1 MQKNM
6 QKDIPKNRQ
15 DELFNSLSQ
24 QQQTEK
30 SSLQVRLLKGPIY
43 RAKQRDLWQCLERDQ
58 YLIREYFQQ
67 IGLALILEPAEGYAY
82 LKQMDFETP
91 EELTNKQTNKT
102 GFEIPRLITRRALSF
117 GHTLLIVLLRKRLA
131 EHDSEDSSPRL
142 IVSRSEIHQ
151 WLQPYYPTV
160 SNEIKQRRDL
170 DGLIKKVIEMGFL
183 NTLINHQDDFE
194 VQRIIKAMVNEE
206 EIASILEKL
215 DDYAKNKSKSV
226 DNSKK
231 EK

>member
-1 MQKNM
+1 MQ
-6 QKDIPKNRQ
+6 
-15 DELFNSLSQ
+15 ESLFNSLSQ
-24 QQQTEK
+24 QQLTEK
-30 SSLQVRLLKGPIY
+30 STLQIRLLKGPLY

-67 IGLALILEPAEGYAY
+67 IGLSLVLDNAEGYAY
-82 LKQMDFETP
+82 LKQMDFETSDDAVEQSK
-91 EELTNKQTNKT
+91 EEIL
-102 GFEIPRLITRRALSF
+102 EIPRLISRRAMSF

-142 IVSRSEIHQ
+142 IVSRAEIHQ

-160 SNEIKQRRDL
+160 SNEVKQRKDF

-183 NTLINHQDDFE
+183 STLINHQDDFE
-194 VQRIIKAMVNEE
+194 VQRIIKALVNAE

-215 DDYAKNKSKSV
+215 SNSVTTPATNITTKDVKST
-226 DNSKK
+226 KK
-231 EK
+231 TNNG

>member
-1 MQKNM
+1 MQK
-6 QKDIPKNRQ
+6 
-15 DELFNSLSQ
+15 ELFNSLSQ
-24 QQQTEK
+24 QQLTEK
-30 SSLQVRLLKGPIY
+30 STLQVRLLKGPLY

-67 IGLALILEPAEGYAY
+67 IGLSLVLDNAEGYAY

-91 EELTNKQTNKT
+91 DGVTEPEKEEIL
-102 GFEIPRLITRRALSF
+102 EIPRLISRRAMSF

-142 IVSRSEIHQ
+142 IVSRTEIHQ

-160 SNEIKQRRDL
+160 SNEIKQRRDF

-183 NTLINHQDDFE
+183 STLINHQDDFE
-194 VQRIIKAMVNEE
+194 VQRIIKALVNAE
-206 EIASILEKL
+206 EIVAILEKL
-215 DDYAKNKSKSV
+215 KDSAVNKSVTQSV
-226 DNSKK
+226 THSSKK
-231 EK
+231 ETLPTENKNNG